1 MRLVTFAARGQTR
14 VGVVE
19 DDWIVDLTRAARAH
33 YAARGLSRPGARARA
48 LLPPSMTQLLSGG
61 DEALALAREVAAE
74 TRRALAGSE
83 ARALEDDGVVW
94 RTGDVRLLPP
104 VPAPPKILCVGRNYA
119 EHAREGGGEPPTI
132 PIYFGRF
139 PHSLL
144 GPGEPYALPAVSE
157 EVDYEGELAA
167 VIGRRGH
174 DIPESRA
181 LDYVAGYTVFNDI
194 SIRNFQRRTTQW
206 MIGKNFDRSGPLG
219 PSLVTRDEVP
229 DPQSLMLTVDVSGE
243 RLQEAGTNTMIFSVA
258 YLIADV
264 SRALTLEPGD
274 IIATGT
280 PSGVGFARKPP
291 RWLRAGD
298 TVRISITKVGVLQT
312 PVVARDG

>member
-14 VGVVE
+14 VGALE
-19 DDWIVDLTRAARAH
+19 GDWIIDLTRAARAH
-33 YAARGLSRPGARARA
+33 HAAKGLPRPGARACA
-48 LLPPSMTQLLSGG
+48 LLPPSMTRVLAGG
-61 DEALALAREVAAE
+61 DEALGLAREVIAQMRA
-74 TRRALAGSE
+74 ALAGPE
-83 ARALEDDGVVW
+83 ARALERDGVVW
-94 RTGDVRLLPP
+94 RSGDVRLLPP
-104 VPAPPKILCVGRNYA
+104 VPAPPKVLCVGRNYA
-119 EHAREGGGEPPTI
+119 EHAREGGSAPPEI

-144 GPGEPYALPAVSE
+144 GPGEPYVLPSISAQ
-157 EVDYEGELAA
+157 VDYEGELAA
-167 VIGRRGH
+167 VIGRRGR

-194 SIRNFQRRTTQW
+194 SIRDFQRRTTQW

-219 PSLVTRDEVP
+219 PALVTRDEVP
-229 DPQSLMLTVDVSGE
+229 DPQSLTLTVDVSGE
-243 RLQEAGTNTMIFSVA
+243 RLQEATTGIMIFSVA

-264 SRALTLEPGD
+264 SRAMTLEPGD

-298 TVRISITKVGVLQT
+298 TVRISITKVGVLET
-312 PVVARDG
+312 PVVARAE

>member
-144 GPGEPYALPAVSE
+144 GPGEPYVLPAVSE